1 MPLQVLRLAFGE
13 SRNSRLHPLLLKTK
27 GASVPNSREAGKCE
41 TRRRRVGA
49 LITLGKRADAPKLAL
64 CLYGVFLARIM
75 ETRSKKTILKSERT
89 FEKKKGK
96 NDENKS
102 VVFAKNL
109 PRRYSAATR
118 ATRSAGES
126 FCVIAKSPKPT
137 KYSLRS
143 TIH

>member
-27 GASVPNSREAGKCE
+27 
-41 TRRRRVGA
+41 
-49 LITLGKRADAPKLAL
+49 
-64 CLYGVFLARIM
+64 ARIM

>member
-118 ATRSAGES
+118 ATRSG
-126 FCVIAKSPKPT
+126 KSCC
-137 KYSLRS
+137 YHCS
-143 TIH
+143 